1 MQGFTTHRARSPKV
15 RRSPR
20 RPTSLFSWSS
30 SKQHS
35 LEYLLPEVNILLDF
49 SREDLPSGR
58 FEANVA
64 HICIGSYNKAAIT
77 YENYDQ
83 GYLNQIPSL
92 IFADY
97 ETRSAIDLWK
107 HREGESKYDLGDST
121 RVQMPLVANSAEVL
135 FSS

>member
-1 MQGFTTHRARSPKV
+1 MQGFTTHRALSPKS
-15 RRSPR
+15 RRFPR
-20 RPTSLFSWSS
+20 RLTSLFSWSS

-77 YENYDQ
+77 HENYDQ

-107 HREGESKYDLGDST
+107 HREGESKYDIGGPT
-121 RVQMPLVANSAEVL
+121 RLPMPFLTESAEVL
-135 FSS
+135 FLQ